1 MFNCGKKFQRSS
13 LFMCLALSTCLL
25 QACNPGDL
33 ERLFKPA
40 DSDRNSTPNQVM
52 PEAETQGKPS
62 ATPSGGLQIPSPR
75 PSLFRPPGQQSPI
88 PVLASASPGDVIA
101 ILPDLYNTRM
111 PFNFGSVGA
120 PMIGRRHEVYAGPT
134 GQFAL
139 EIAFK
144 APLPE
149 TSGNGLLVKSG
160 SGQVLRNL
168 RNSNTVLVNGNVA
181 ILELNWDGTGEK
193 PDIQIMSLGKKTS
206 GGTFPAKV
214 TALGDQVK
222 SMPVTL
228 NQPIEVFSN
237 PGNQA
242 QLHFF
247 TVTGVQ
253 GKDLDIIADGPST
266 VYVNH
271 ESRGFFFPNEGAAPD
286 ERIDHPQDKGFVH
299 IPASQQDTLLVTLE
313 TPGNHKEAL
322 HTRFSVNE
330 VKELVDLTVR
340 FPRPPAEY
348 GMAGPQTLL
357 DQMTEIAKYAS
368 LSLYQITAGHTR
380 IRNLKV
386 LLGQAQPLAK
396 IDVRVDSN
404 SLASDFIPEHSVFG
418 ATPFALIELEKKW
431 WLRFNSLRDHPGFVL
446 AHELIHHRYAI
457 LDEYV
462 QRWNIDEQLLAGEL
476 NLGTIRSS
484 TNYCPNSVM
493 SCSVAE
499 FCWQGNHNPTGDQ
512 IIASRFDNPLTPGV
526 VEKNSS
532 WDLYAFRVGVAPP
545 NHHPPLILKD
555 IKKLERDTQTTVVL
569 PVSSSIE
576 TGTFLPELKIPVP

>member
-1 MFNCGKKFQRSS
+1 MFDCGKKFQRSS
-13 LFMCLALSTCLL
+13 LFICLALSTCLL
-25 QACNPGDL
+25 QACDPGDL
-33 ERLFKPA
+33 KRLLNP
-40 DSDRNSTPNQVM
+40 DSPHQVM
-52 PEAETQGKPS
+52 PQAETQGKPS

-120 PMIGRRHEVYAGPT
+120 PMIGRRHEFYAGPT

-139 EIAFK
+139 DIQFK
-144 APLPE
+144 APLPDLKA
-149 TSGNGLLVKSG
+149 NGLMVKSG
-160 SGQVLRNL
+160 SGQIVKNL
-168 RNSNTVLVNGNVA
+168 RNSDTVLVNGNVA
-181 ILELNWDGTGEK
+181 ILELNWDGNGEK
-193 PDIQIMSLGKKTS
+193 PEVTLRALGKKNA

-214 TALGDQVK
+214 TTLGDQVK

-228 NQPIEVFSN
+228 NQPIEVFSS

-286 ERIDHPQDKGFVH
+286 ERIDPENQGFVH
-299 IPASQQDTLLVTLE
+299 IPASQQDTLLITLQ
-313 TPGNHKEAL
+313 TLGNAKEAV
-322 HTRFSVNE
+322 HTRFSVND
-330 VKELVDLTVR
+330 VKELIDLTVR

-348 GMAGPQTLL
+348 DMAGPQTLL
-357 DQMTEIAKYAS
+357 DQMSEIAKYAS
-368 LSLYQITAGHTR
+368 LSLYQITAGRTR
-380 IRNLKV
+380 VRSLKV

-404 SLASDFIPEHSVFG
+404 SIASDFIPEHSVFG
-418 ATPFALIELEKKW
+418 GTPFALIELEKKW
-431 WLRFNSLRDHPGFVL
+431 WLRFNTLRDHPGFVL

-457 LDEYV
+457 LDEYL
-462 QRWNIDEQLLAGEL
+462 QFWKIDAEFQSGNLEL
-476 NLGTIRSS
+476 GLDRSS

-499 FCWQGNHNPTGDQ
+499 FCWQGNHNPTGNQ
-512 IIASRFDNPLTPGV
+512 TLASRFDNPLTPGV

-532 WDLYAFRVGVAPP
+532 WDLYAFRVGVATPS
-545 NHHPPLILKD
+545 HHPPLILKD
-555 IKKLERDTQTTVVL
+555 IKKLARDTQTTVVL
-569 PVSSSIE
+569 PLNSSIE
-576 TGTFLPELKIPVP
+576 TGTFLPELKIPLP